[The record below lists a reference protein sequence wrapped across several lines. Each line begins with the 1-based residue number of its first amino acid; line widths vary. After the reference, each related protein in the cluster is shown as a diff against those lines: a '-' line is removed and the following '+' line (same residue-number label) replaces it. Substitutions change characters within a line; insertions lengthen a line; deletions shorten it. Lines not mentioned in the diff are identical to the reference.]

1 MKELPKWFIKKGG
14 EQYTEGGTATN
25 PFSRSSIALN
35 NNELSM
41 YDFIIGC
48 QRVTMDREIQTD
60 FRKAID
66 WFRKANPEAYMVL
79 LD

>member
-1 MKELPKWFIKKGG
+1 MKELPKWFIKQGG

-25 PFSRSSIALN
+25 PFSGASAALN
-35 NNELSM
+35 ANELSI
-41 YDFIIGC
+41 YDFITGC
-48 QRVTMDREIQTD
+48 QMISMNRSTQTD

-66 WFRKANPEAYMVL
+66 WFRVANPEAYMIL